1 MPYSIGSKGYGTD
14 GNFLSTVSQLGVLD
28 TPKTVT
34 FGAGGTTTSG
44 AVSVTAS
51 GHVTIVDAGY
61 YSFKQRFR
69 VSRTGASGVSQVFFW
84 AESSADNGAT
94 WDVTGNSVVVS
105 LNASIDTTVFFDLAN
120 LNLPAGAQ
128 LRNRFARSS
137 TGDNSGDLTATTPSA
152 TLTGLGVLMAPSA
165 QITIYKLG

>member
-1 MPYSIGSKGYGTD
+1 MSYSIGSVGYGTD
-14 GNFLSTVSQLGVLD
+14 GNFLSTASQTGVSD
-28 TPKTVT
+28 TPKTIT

-44 AVSVTAS
+44 AVSVAAS
-51 GHVTIVDAGY
+51 GHITIVDAGY
-61 YSFKQRFR
+61 YSLKQRFR

-84 AESSADNGAT
+84 AEISVDSGAT
-94 WDVTGNSVVVS
+94 WNVTGNSVVVS

-120 LNLPAGAQ
+120 LDLPAGVQ

-137 TGDNSGDLTATTPSA
+137 TGDDSGDLTSTAPSS